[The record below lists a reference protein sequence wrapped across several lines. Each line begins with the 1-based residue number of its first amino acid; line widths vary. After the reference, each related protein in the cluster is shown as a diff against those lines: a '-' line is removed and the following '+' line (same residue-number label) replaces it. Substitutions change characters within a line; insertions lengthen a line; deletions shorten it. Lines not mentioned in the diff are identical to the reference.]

1 MSPKETRP
9 NEDQGALFAEHIIS
23 TGATDPTMHTT
34 SVELEAVPDG
44 VYPEAKETAEPELSP
59 EDKTALEGLRKARQT
74 DRRHTAQV
82 GKHSPLE
89 RDGSYSSIKAGDFL
103 PGFGPVTYTNF
114 ADAQRH
120 ADRLE
125 ADRQNRRR

>member
-1 MSPKETRP
+1 MSPKEARP
-9 NEDQGALFAEHIIS
+9 NEDQGALFAERIVS
-23 TGATDPTMHTT
+23 GGATDPTMHTT
-34 SVELEAVPDG
+34 YVELEAVTDG
-44 VYPEAKETAEPELSP
+44 VYPEAKESAEPELSP

-89 RDGSYSSIKAGDFL
+89 REGGYTNIKAGDYL

-114 ADAQRH
+114 AKAQRY